1 MALPGAVKTKA
12 NKRSADRVFQ
22 KRQSAAQK
30 AGTKAAIKYGP
41 YVIGGVGGLGIK
53 AIATMLAGTGL
64 KAATKAGLKKAAQK
78 YFGKSKVDDA
88 FKTATKKVTK
98 KPTTTAA
105 KKPTTTAT
113 KEAPKKVEIKPTS
126 GAKVKVTRQTEKPKE
141 APKKVESKKVDVKST
156 GGAKV
161 KVTRQAEKPKPTT
174 TAAKKP
180 TTTAAK
186 KPTTTAAKKPDAATA
201 SKSGKSMAGPLIGTT
216 LAASAAALGT
226 GGDKASKAKQQRIE
240 RENVEGRS
248 GASRTARPSGR
259 TDSPTVGK
267 EQKERQAKLPP
278 REGMGGKA
286 TVSPEQKSRQ
296 ATLPRDS
303 REDQIGV
310 RIARML
316 GDKRSVSQMIRD
328 REESEAMEEEMN
340 YRKGGAVSK
349 KYGMRAGGFTKR
361 GGLYKKG
368 Y

>member
-12 NKRSADRVFQ
+12 NKRSTDRVFQ

-126 GAKVKVTRQTEKPKE
+126 GAKVKVTRQAEKPKE

-180 TTTAAK
+180 TTAAK
-186 KPTTTAAKKPDAATA
+186 KPTTAAKKPDAAAA
-201 SKSGKSMAGPLIGTT
+201 SKGKSMAGPLIGTT

-226 GGDKASKAKQQRIE
+226 GGDQRSKDKEQRIK
-240 RENVEGRS
+240 RENVKGRS

-340 YRKGGAVSK
+340 FRKGGAVSK

>member
-12 NKRSADRVFQ
+12 NKRSTDRVFQ

-88 FKTATKKVTK
+88 FKTATKKVNK

-126 GAKVKVTRQTEKPKE
+126 GAKVKVTRQ
-141 APKKVESKKVDVKST
+141 
-156 GGAKV
+156 
-161 KVTRQAEKPKPTT
+161 AEKPKPTT

-180 TTTAAK
+180 TTTK
-186 KPTTTAAKKPDAATA
+186 KPDAKKPDAATA
-201 SKSGKSMAGPLIGTT
+201 SKSGKSMAGPLIVGGGT
-216 LAASAAALGT
+216 LVGGMALT

-310 RIARML
+310 KIARML
-316 GDKRSVSQMIRD
+316 GDKRSVNKMISD

-340 YRKGGAVSK
+340 FRKGGAVSK